1 MWIPFVIVA
10 LLIAILTLL
19 VYNHYAPFTTH
30 PLWVPITVLTGFY
43 LSFSI
48 VFLIPIDVSSSMY
61 DACEETSRECERPF
75 TYLDSETL
83 LIVWRVVYWVTYC
96 MCWTVYPILQ
106 SYALA
111 GVFGVLEKL
120 KTAIVENLLFYGI
133 AGAILLVLLV
143 IIAAKNRLDGYGMM
157 GIGIAAA
164 NAWGLLLV
172 ILFLGYGLVEIP
184 RKIWYR
190 ASRHQM
196 LKYYQF
202 KAVELHDELLNS
214 QEKLEK
220 ILKTVK
226 KFEEQTPEGDPWH
239 PYVQSIIEKC
249 PKEYFDIYHGE
260 SDMEITYGNL
270 VKLSSEVKWAAH
282 VARRNQCLYK
292 ELLNSAFQTEDI
304 LRAQQ
309 QGGTYEI
316 GWSFKTPYSGTG
328 AKTVRFLE
336 WLWKVWLEAFALRLA
351 SFLCVLMAAT
361 VLWSEVTFFSRHD
374 PDPNSTVEDK
384 PSGIDLSIWSILIH
398 ARGLSNSACQLFI
411 FLSIT
416 YMAICVYWSLFRLRL
431 FNFYRLIP
439 HQQTDP
445 SSLMFCALYLGRLIP
460 PLAHNYLAMIHNP
473 ATAFWKLM
481 GNMAVVP
488 ILGGTFNTYVPIL
501 LAVVVLFTLFNLYS
515 RMAALLRIKRFQFS
529 ENINDEQV
537 EEGSEILRRERN
549 KRERMATQEATERN
563 YMPTALGPRRR
574 GRDPVGSKL
583 LDEEEAV
590 DGLSVDSTRRGGR
603 GGSNGSNGS
612 GSGKHGGTSGGGSG
626 SSSGSSVSGSSG
638 SVGSSTRSSG
648 GVGNA
653 PTTAPAGTG
662 AGFGF
667 PSLSKIFSARGGKEA
682 PAGLDEYVNDLEMLA
697 SKVERK
703 RRNMNNA

>member
-1 MWIPFVIVA
+1 MWLPFVIVA

-19 VYNHYAPFTTH
+19 VYNHYASFTSH
-30 PLWVPITVLTGFY
+30 PVWVPITVLTGFY
-43 LSFSI
+43 LSFCI

-61 DACEETSRECERPF
+61 NTCEELSAKDCEKPF
-75 TYLDSETL
+75 TYLDEETL

-111 GVFGVLEKL
+111 GGFSVLEKL

-184 RKIWYR
+184 RKIWYQ
-190 ASRHQM
+190 ASRRQM

-239 PYVQSIIEKC
+239 HYVASIIEKC

-260 SDMEITYGNL
+260 SDMEVTYGNL
-270 VKLSSEVKWAAH
+270 VKLSSEVQWAAH

-309 QGGTYEI
+309 QSGTYAIE
-316 GWSFKTPYSGTG
+316 WSFKTPYSGRG
-328 AKTVRFLE
+328 AKFVHFCE
-336 WLWKVWLEAFALRLA
+336 WLWRVWLESFALRLA

-374 PDPNSTVEDK
+374 PDPNSATEDK
-384 PSGIDLSIWSILIH
+384 PTGIDLSIWSILIH
-398 ARGLSNSACQLFI
+398 ANGLSNLACQLFI

-473 ATAFWKLM
+473 DTAFWKLM

-488 ILGGTFNTYVPIL
+488 ILGGTFNTYVPIM

-515 RMAALLRIKRFQFS
+515 RIASLLRIKRFQFS
-529 ENINDEQV
+529 ESMNDETV
-537 EEGSEILRRERN
+537 EEGGEILRRERS
-549 KRERMATQEATERN
+549 KRERMAKQEATERN
-563 YMPTALGPRRR
+563 YMPTALSPRRR
-574 GRDPVGSKL
+574 RDGPGAKNKL
-583 LDEEEAV
+583 LEEEEMEEQPNGF
-590 DGLSVDSTRRGGR
+590 DGRRNR
-603 GGSNGSNGS
+603 AA
-612 GSGKHGGTSGGGSG
+612 GKHGERPLLERGGSG
-626 SSSGSSVSGSSG
+626 SNSGGSSTTGSTSVGSSG
-638 SVGSSTRSSG
+638 GGNGSGGSTRSSG
-648 GVGNA
+648 GAAGNVA
-653 PTTAPAGTG
+653 PGA

-667 PSLSKIFSARGGKEA
+667 PSLSKIFTSRRTTET
-682 PAGLDEYVNDLEMLA
+682 PAGLDDYVNDLDVLA

-703 RRNMNNA
+703 RKNMNNV